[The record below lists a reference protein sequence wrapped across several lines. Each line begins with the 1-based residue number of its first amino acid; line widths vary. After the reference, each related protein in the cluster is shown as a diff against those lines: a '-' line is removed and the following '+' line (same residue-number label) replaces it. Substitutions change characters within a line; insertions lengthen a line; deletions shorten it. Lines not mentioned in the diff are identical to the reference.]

1 MTVTTRFAAWR
12 WTRSSLAAA
21 SLVALCAL
29 ALTLSLGG
37 SARTPWPGPAPA
49 DSAIA
54 APLASPALASLAAEH
69 PNRRVEVIVQLT
81 PGASPALGGQLLRA
95 AGATGVREVQLIH
108 GFSARLDAGSAER
121 LSRQAAVRAVSLNA
135 AVKSQ
140 TLVNFDP
147 NKMAS
152 AFNQSVTA
160 SNVWN
165 QATGKGI
172 GVAVIDTGVA
182 GDLPDFR
189 TSTSDDTSRVVAS
202 VVTNPNATTAGDTY
216 GHGTHVAGLVAG
228 DSGYRSSTDALRGK
242 YAGSA
247 PDANLISIK
256 ASDDDGSATVLD
268 VIYGLQFA
276 VDHKSDYNIRVVNL
290 SLEST
295 QAESY
300 KTDPLDAAV
309 ESAWFNGIVVVAAAG
324 NRGPVDD
331 AVQYAPGNDP
341 YAITVGGVD
350 DQGTKD
356 TNDDRMATWS
366 SRGTTQDGLAKPDF
380 YAPGAHIVSN
390 LAPNS
395 AFASLCSACVSN
407 DGQYI
412 RAGGTSMAAPIVSG
426 VVADILQK
434 RPNWTP
440 DQVKGAIIHTLKSLP
455 NGGSEINA
463 LNAYNAS
470 GDKLYSNQNLSP
482 NSLVDPGTGAI
493 DYTRASWSRA
503 SWSDAADLLR
513 ASWSRASWSCD
524 CSLSG
529 DGSVDPTRASWSRAS
544 WSTSWSL

>member
-1 MTVTTRFAAWR
+1 MTLTTRFAAWR
-12 WTRSSLAAA
+12 WTRSSLVA
-21 SLVALCAL
+21 SLLVALCAVVL
-29 ALTLSLGG
+29 PFAIGAPARTTWGGPARVSSAIPTGHASRALT
-37 SARTPWPGPAPA
+37 
-49 DSAIA
+49 
-54 APLASPALASLAAEH
+54 SLAAKH
-69 PNRRVEVIVQLT
+69 PDRRVDVIVQLMPGVT
-81 PGASPALGGQLLRA
+81 PAEGTRVLRS
-95 AGATGVREVQLIH
+95 AGATDLRLVPVINGVA
-108 GFSARLDAGSAER
+108 ARLGAARAEQ
-121 LSRQAAVRAVSLNA
+121 LSRHAEVRAASLNA
-135 AVKSQ
+135 TVKSQ

-147 NKMAS
+147 NKMAT

-160 SNVWN
+160 SNLWN
-165 QATGKGI
+165 QATGKGV

-189 TSTSDDTSRVVAS
+189 TSSTDSTSRVVAS

-256 ASDDDGSATVLD
+256 ASDDDGRATVLD

-276 VDHKSDYNIRVVNL
+276 VEHKSDYNIRVVNL

-300 KTDPLDAAV
+300 ATDPLDAAV

-324 NRGPVDD
+324 NRGTASD
-331 AVQYAPGNDP
+331 AVNYAPGNDP
-341 YAITVGGVD
+341 YAIAVGGVD

-356 TNDDRMATWS
+356 TNDDLMADWS
-366 SRGTTQDGLAKPDF
+366 SRGTTQDGFAKPDF

-390 LAPNS
+390 LSPNS
-395 AFASLCSACVSN
+395 AFASLCPTCLTAN
-407 DGQYI
+407 NEYI

-440 DQVKGAIIHTLKSLP
+440 DQVKGAILHTLKPLP
-455 NGGSEINA
+455 SGGSEINA

-482 NSLVDPGTGAI
+482 NGLVDPGTGTI

-503 SWSDAADLLR
+503 SWSDAADPLR
-513 ASWSRASWSCD
+513 ASWSRASWSCN
-524 CSLSG
+524 CSLTSN
-529 DGSVDPTRASWSRAS
+529 GSVDPSRASWSRAS